1 MKAIYPCSFDP
12 ILKGHVEVIIEA
24 SNNYEYVFLLV
35 ANSENKEY
43 QNTLSIRAELV
54 EKVVSSLNLDNVEV
68 IKQEPGTLTP
78 NIAKELG
85 VETIVRG
92 VASRNIDKYEED
104 LAESY
109 LEVNDD
115 LIINYI
121 VTPTLKVT
129 SQEVIKLNQQGK
141 SIKEFIP
148 REIEKDVILKW
159 Q

>member
-24 SNNYEYVFLLV
+24 SKNYENVFLFV
-35 ANSENKEY
+35 SNSEYKVY
-43 QNTLSIRAELV
+43 QNTLSTRAELIQ
-54 EKVVSSLNLDNVEV
+54 KVIDSLKLNNVV
-68 IKQEPGTLTP
+68 IIKQEPGTLTP
-78 NIAKELG
+78 LVAKTLG
-85 VETIVRG
+85 AETLIRG
-92 VASRNIDKYEED
+92 VASRNINKYEED

-109 LEVNDD
+109 LEHNDD

-129 SQEVIKLNQQGK
+129 SEDVVKLNQQGK
-141 SIKEFIP
+141 SIKEYVPGI
-148 REIEKDVILKW
+148 IEKDVMLKW